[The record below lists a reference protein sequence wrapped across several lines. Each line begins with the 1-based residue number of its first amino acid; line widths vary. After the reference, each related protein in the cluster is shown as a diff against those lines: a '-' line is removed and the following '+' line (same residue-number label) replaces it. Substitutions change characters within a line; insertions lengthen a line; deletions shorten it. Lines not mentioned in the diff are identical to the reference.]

1 MAKIFVFLVSFV
13 ASAFC
18 IDLGLPENISP
29 GNLIRIEKDIPND
42 TARLEFESDD
52 GTEDLM
58 CVYSCH
64 FELNDDLSAAELD
77 AEVPCTLAG
86 FKYESYRSFDSRTG
100 EEEFLEI
107 PSEVI
112 IPNAFRAS
120 NSSRELVKRFLHG
133 MLFFKDS
140 QSIEHECDCK
150 ECVVSPVLT
159 SMSVTN
165 GIANRGAYN
174 PSSTDNAKIKNL
186 IYSYKR
192 EHQDVGLDDN
202 ILVLAKVFR
211 RRGRQLYSCEDDI
224 GYFGVYEISR
234 EEYENLRR
242 IRSRLGLDP
251 EPAPV
256 VIFNNNHGFEIT
268 DESAISHRTR
278 VRYNG

>member
-29 GNLIRIEKDIPND
+29 GNLIRIEKDIPN
-42 TARLEFESDD
+42 ARAKLEFESDD

-58 CVYSCH
+58 CVYSCV
-64 FELNDDLSAAELD
+64 FELDDGLSAVELD
-77 AEVPCTLAG
+77 AAVPRTLSG
-86 FKYESYRSFDSRTG
+86 VRYEGYRSLDSRDG

-107 PSEVI
+107 PSGVI
-112 IPNAFRAS
+112 IPNAFRE
-120 NSSRELVKRFLHG
+120 NDNSRELVKKFLHD

-140 QSIEHECDCK
+140 QSIEHERDCK
-150 ECVVSPVLT
+150 DCIVSPVLT
-159 SMSVTN
+159 STSATN
-165 GIANRGAYN
+165 GVANRGAYN
-174 PSSTDNAKIKNL
+174 ASSTDNAKIKNL

-211 RRGRQLYSCEDDI
+211 RRGRRLYSCENDM
-224 GYFGVYEISR
+224 GYFWIYEISR

-242 IRSRLGLDP
+242 NRLRLGLDP

-256 VIFNNNHGFEIT
+256 VIFNNSHGFEIT
-268 DESAISHRTR
+268 DESAITHRTR